1 MCSWL
6 KLPLDRK
13 DFSVATHS
21 ETELTTARTRLRS
34 SYAYLDLAKSL
45 VCSPDQLRRSPIRLK
60 NGKRTT
66 FELPRATTRSLPI
79 STNIEAGSERESS
92 KSVSVVWKADAFSG
106 RNDLQYVNGELLY
119 GNGSQESNPSAC
131 TCNLFD
137 RVFTLLP
144 RVDKLS
150 HHHVHLEE
158 LVQNVP
164 AEDIMGTTIG
174 MCSREKLLK
183 GYIARERFEKSL
195 EFDRVRRL
203 YEDHLHRA
211 PRHRNDPQF
220 DPANFSAWIKYAKI
234 EIQSEDFTHNRAI
247 INLEDF
253 SRGRLTLTLKLET
266 QDRQGK
272 PLGRSVNDFSLSGP
286 LNHSNV

>member
-13 DFSVATHS
+13 DSSVATHS
-21 ETELTTARTRLRS
+21 ETELTTARTRPRS
-34 SYAYLDLAKSL
+34 SYGLTWIS
-45 VCSPDQLRRSPIRLK
+45 RNRWLK

-66 FELPRATTRSLPI
+66 FELPSNDSKPSNLYEYRGREQKGILEERISRTREKYGRLTHFLEGMICSM
-79 STNIEAGSERESS
+79 STG
-92 KSVSVVWKADAFSG
+92 
-106 RNDLQYVNGELLY
+106 
-119 GNGSQESNPSAC
+119 
-131 TCNLFD
+131 

-144 RVDKLS
+144 RVDKFS

-164 AEDIMGTTIG
+164 AEDIMGIVLSECVLEKS
-174 MCSREKLLK
+174 CSRVTSLETD
-183 GYIARERFEKSL
+183 SL
-195 EFDRVRRL
+195 EFDRVRKL

-211 PRHRNDPQF
+211 PHHRNDPQF

-234 EIQSEDFTHNRAI
+234 EIQSEDFTRTRAI
-247 INLEDF
+247 IKLGDF
-253 SRGRLTLTLKLET
+253 SRRCLFQRCSGWLTLTLRLET

-272 PLGRSVNDFSLSGP
+272 PLGRSMNDFSLSGP
-286 LNHSNV
+286 FNHSKV

>member
-21 ETELTTARTRLRS
+21 ETELTTARTRPRS

-66 FELPRATTRSLPI
+66 FELSSNDSKPSNLYEYRGRERKGILEERISRTREKYGRLTHFLEGMICSM
-79 STNIEAGSERESS
+79 STG
-92 KSVSVVWKADAFSG
+92 
-106 RNDLQYVNGELLY
+106 
-119 GNGSQESNPSAC
+119 
-131 TCNLFD
+131 